1 MTEIFRRI
9 QSSQLLRFLL
19 VGGAGFFVNMA
30 ALWLAINLAHLDV
43 YSGQALAF
51 LCAVTFT
58 WWGNRTLTFAEHAAD
73 SPAGRLREWGKFIA
87 ANSIGGLVNYAVYVT
102 LVTFAPAPFSN
113 PYLAV
118 AAGTI
123 AGLAF
128 NFTMSKRFVFR
139 A

>member
-1 MTEIFRRI
+1 MTEILRRI

-19 VGGAGFFVNMA
+19 VGGAGFFVNTGV
-30 ALWLAINLAHLDV
+30 LWLALNLLHLDV

-58 WWGNRTLTFAEHAAD
+58 WWGNRTLTFREHAAD
-73 SPAGRLREWGKFIA
+73 SRAGMLREWVKFVA
-87 ANSIGGLVNYAVYVT
+87 ANGIGGAVNYAVYVS
-102 LVTFAPAPFSN
+102 LVTFARAPFSN

-118 AAGTI
+118 AIGTI